1 MADIG
6 LRARL
11 DLSQFNLQVKQYV
24 AGVEAINKANADMS
38 GKTVVYMSR
47 ARNSLDRFGF
57 SWRRVQEIVTGVFV
71 IDVFRKISNAL
82 QDVVKEAVGAVG
94 EFQQLQI
101 RFEALAARDFARQ
114 FGGSVADAFGKVT
127 EQSKQLLLWIRQI
140 AVTTPFSVETISNAI
155 AYGQAF
161 GFNVEQSKR
170 LALATGNFAAGMGL
184 TNEHMERIIYN
195 MGQMLASGRILGR
208 ELRDLA
214 NNFVPVND
222 VIQVMADRAGV
233 SFGEMRQRMKEA
245 KVSAG
250 EFITVFVEMA
260 EKDFPDAMERMS
272 RTLRGVMQNIQ
283 DFIHTFIGLELL
295 GPIGAKV
302 AATLADALTRAFQP
316 DVVRFFAAAGIALAK
331 AFDIIANVLNTS
343 LIPAIKTFFSSLGIG
358 APTALDVAS
367 AILHLAIAFKFL
379 VKGISVAIQGV
390 SKVLQFI
397 LKAFRDAFAPLIPQ
411 MGQFGFNAIR
421 AFAEGMAKAVILIF
435 QVLAAVARAIT
446 RLLKAASPP
455 RLLPDL
461 DWWGQRTMQSWLN
474 GWLAAD
480 FSIFNDIAGIVSSFI
495 RSLSGRI
502 PETDI
507 IPRILGTRAAIAQ
520 AVNEIRSTG
529 EITSQALNRIW
540 RAAGLTSR
548 SIRAFIRAL
557 LESKRAAIV
566 FDNVKKI
573 LQFDPHSLI
582 TFEIF
587 GERIRNINDLMRVAQ
602 RLTGELGVAI
612 RAYVQNLAEVQT
624 IQARLVI
631 LQSRLNERTEFYD
644 DLLRS
649 LRSQLEEVTEVEDE
663 EIRIREIQEALA
675 TGLLTAE
682 EERRLQMEL
691 QAIQIQRNI
700 RQTERQRDE
709 EINGLEDTIDA
720 EQERLRIVEE
730 SMERQGELAE
740 HLAELQR
747 QAAEDQLEAARALV
761 EIQIENNQLMSQQ
774 LALLDKIA
782 KAVGG
787 LADEWE
793 NLDVE
798 AFEGLETNI
807 DDIISDMQDDLQ
819 TAIDTLTKDIAA
831 QMQTVIDEF
840 LKPFRELSGKLEPY
854 ITDIQTVITTG
865 FNWIAGI
872 IDRFINSPL
881 VSDVSIFITGIIA
894 SISEKWA
901 EKSPEI
907 ESAVNGFLDKFVGF
921 ISTFKEFILTEG
933 PLILTEIGKFITGVL
948 EALGI
953 DPSKIADLG
962 FSLLTTA
969 IEEIGKAFTGFS
981 NLIKDHGPAIKE
993 AIASISDFVI
1003 NEALPKLNE
1012 FVTWL
1017 RSDAAEDIKSF
1028 VADLVANAAKI
1039 AVAVGGFLV
1048 VVGVIKTIIGAFSL
1062 LSKISTGLKAFQGAL
1077 ALIGQ
1082 IPAIIGAL
1090 SSFGPIL
1097 LGIIGIITTV
1107 ATVVAAV
1114 VAGVIIGITL
1124 FRTNFMGFRDLLLG
1138 VFGAIKDTLAPVFG
1152 ELKVAFSNLVESVKV
1167 LLIQLEPLKPVLAL
1181 LAGII
1186 VGIVMVAITL
1196 LGAVIS
1202 GIASAIV
1209 TFVTTL
1215 IDNITRILQ
1224 AFSIFVDGIK
1234 NFFSGIWDI
1243 IVGIFTGNLDL
1254 ITQGWEKFKLGVVR
1268 IVQGLFASLIAFI
1281 RGGLEIVLKTVGSFI
1296 EGVITFFV
1304 NLWNR
1309 LVKKSIVPDMM
1320 RDILTAISTG
1330 LTNVL
1335 TAIGTWIVETLTQ
1348 FGQFVLDTIAKFVEL
1363 GTLLVGK
1370 IIEIKDDIITEV
1382 KKWWEVGQEMIA
1394 GIIKGLNNNLQ
1405 KLLNFMIELAKKA
1418 LQKVLD
1424 FFGISS
1430 ESKVFTSVGENIT
1443 LGIIKGLQKQE
1454 KNLLDTIDNMSDK
1467 IVRSFVGTITPR
1479 LEAQFGST
1487 GLAPGSRGIVD
1498 NSSVTK
1504 SVMVTVNPTYT
1515 QVASPASIKFDV
1527 SAALAAA
1534 GIT

>member
-11 DLSQFNLQVKQYV
+11 DLSQFNSQVKQYV

-245 KVSAG
+245 KGSAG
-250 EFITVFVEMA
+250 
-260 EKDFPDAMERMS
+260 
-272 RTLRGVMQNIQ
+272 GVMQNIQ

-461 DWWGQRTMQSWLN
+461 DWWGQRTMQSWLT

-548 SIRAFIRAL
+548 SIRELIRAL

-700 RQTERQRDE
+700 RQVERQRDE
-709 EINGLEDTIDA
+709 EINGLEDTID
-720 EQERLRIVEE
+720 
-730 SMERQGELAE
+730 
-740 HLAELQR
+740 
-747 QAAEDQLEAARALV
+747 
-761 EIQIENNQLMSQQ
+761 
-774 LALLDKIA
+774 
-782 KAVGG
+782 
-787 LADEWE
+787 
-793 NLDVE
+793 
-798 AFEGLETNI
+798 T
-807 DDIISDMQDDLQ
+807 
-819 TAIDTLTKDIAA
+819 
-831 QMQTVIDEF
+831 
-840 LKPFRELSGKLEPY
+840 
-854 ITDIQTVITTG
+854 
-865 FNWIAGI
+865 
-872 IDRFINSPL
+872 
-881 VSDVSIFITGIIA
+881 
-894 SISEKWA
+894 
-901 EKSPEI
+901 
-907 ESAVNGFLDKFVGF
+907 
-921 ISTFKEFILTEG
+921 
-933 PLILTEIGKFITGVL
+933 
-948 EALGI
+948 
-953 DPSKIADLG
+953 
-962 FSLLTTA
+962 
-969 IEEIGKAFTGFS
+969 
-981 NLIKDHGPAIKE
+981 
-993 AIASISDFVI
+993 
-1003 NEALPKLNE
+1003 
-1012 FVTWL
+1012 
-1017 RSDAAEDIKSF
+1017 
-1028 VADLVANAAKI
+1028 
-1039 AVAVGGFLV
+1039 
-1048 VVGVIKTIIGAFSL
+1048 
-1062 LSKISTGLKAFQGAL
+1062 
-1077 ALIGQ
+1077 
-1082 IPAIIGAL
+1082 
-1090 SSFGPIL
+1090 
-1097 LGIIGIITTV
+1097 
-1107 ATVVAAV
+1107 
-1114 VAGVIIGITL
+1114 
-1124 FRTNFMGFRDLLLG
+1124 
-1138 VFGAIKDTLAPVFG
+1138 
-1152 ELKVAFSNLVESVKV
+1152 
-1167 LLIQLEPLKPVLAL
+1167 
-1181 LAGII
+1181 
-1186 VGIVMVAITL
+1186 
-1196 LGAVIS
+1196 
-1202 GIASAIV
+1202 
-1209 TFVTTL
+1209 
-1215 IDNITRILQ
+1215 
-1224 AFSIFVDGIK
+1224 
-1234 NFFSGIWDI
+1234 
-1243 IVGIFTGNLDL
+1243 
-1254 ITQGWEKFKLGVVR
+1254 
-1268 IVQGLFASLIAFI
+1268 
-1281 RGGLEIVLKTVGSFI
+1281 
-1296 EGVITFFV
+1296 
-1304 NLWNR
+1304 
-1309 LVKKSIVPDMM
+1309 
-1320 RDILTAISTG
+1320 
-1330 LTNVL
+1330 
-1335 TAIGTWIVETLTQ
+1335 
-1348 FGQFVLDTIAKFVEL
+1348 
-1363 GTLLVGK
+1363 
-1370 IIEIKDDIITEV
+1370 
-1382 KKWWEVGQEMIA
+1382 
-1394 GIIKGLNNNLQ
+1394 
-1405 KLLNFMIELAKKA
+1405 
-1418 LQKVLD
+1418 
-1424 FFGISS
+1424 
-1430 ESKVFTSVGENIT
+1430 
-1443 LGIIKGLQKQE
+1443 
-1454 KNLLDTIDNMSDK
+1454 
-1467 IVRSFVGTITPR
+1467 
-1479 LEAQFGST
+1479 
-1487 GLAPGSRGIVD
+1487 
-1498 NSSVTK
+1498 
-1504 SVMVTVNPTYT
+1504 
-1515 QVASPASIKFDV
+1515 
-1527 SAALAAA
+1527 
-1534 GIT
+1534 